1 MKEWYKKDTNVILL
15 CIFVPPLGLYLLW
28 KHKLLSESKRTII
41 YLIFLFPVGV
51 IKMYRDSVFSKST
64 RVIVTLVLISFVGFS
79 YYYNKYIQITYCTTD
94 NMSMGEEYKELDTDL
109 KTEISFNSRDFK
121 VGYIGSFT
129 LTSSSSNKKI
139 DYKGK
144 VVRGKYT
151 IIMNKNTRN
160 KEVVCTP
167 ISVDGK
173 EINYNEVS
181 LRFEVLVFGVSN
193 NNQTLTV
200 ISPGQHFHVNDSIN
214 VCE

>member
-151 IIMNKNTRN
+151 IILNKNTRN

-167 ISVDGK
+167 ISVDG
-173 EINYNEVS
+173 
-181 LRFEVLVFGVSN
+181 
-193 NNQTLTV
+193 
-200 ISPGQHFHVNDSIN
+200 
-214 VCE
+214 